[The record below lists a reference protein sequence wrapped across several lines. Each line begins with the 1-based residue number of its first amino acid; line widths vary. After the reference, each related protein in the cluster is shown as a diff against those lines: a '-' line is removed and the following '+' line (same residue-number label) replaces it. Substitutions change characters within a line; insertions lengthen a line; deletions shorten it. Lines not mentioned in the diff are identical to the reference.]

1 MNTVTTIDTNNFAEM
16 AQAMGMGADAPKT
29 SKSGS
34 TLARLRIHHTPIMGQ
49 QEIAGKMKN
58 VEVIGGGA
66 YKLEIPDGPTY
77 YADKISIRPFLQR
90 FMYKKFVKGN
100 DNTANKFIK
109 TVMAN
114 DLNSDMKDNDG
125 GFNCG
130 KPAGFIK
137 DWAALPDTMKDLIKS
152 IKRVRAL
159 FGTVELVNPT
169 DAEGNPVDVEST
181 PFIWEIDNRDAFK
194 EIGTCFTS
202 LAKMQR
208 LPIKHIITA
217 TTDERKIPTGA
228 SYYVPLAKLDVST
241 AVELTDED
249 QVLFGDFMA
258 WIDNYNTYIINQWA
272 EKANSTMEDADIDVV
287 DNLVDIEVDDED
299 AA

>member
-130 KPAGFIK
+130 KPAGWIEDFK
-137 DWAALPDTMKDLIKS
+137 ALPEKTQDLIRQ
-152 IKRVRAL
+152 IKRVRVM
-159 FGTVELVNPT
+159 FGTVQLHNIT
-169 DAEGNPVDVEST
+169 DAQGNPVDLDEQS
-181 PFIWEIDNRDAFK
+181 FIWEIENRDAFK
-194 EIGTCFTS
+194 TAGTLFTK
-202 LAKMQR
+202 LGKMRR
-208 LPIKHIITA
+208 LPVQHNIKAA
-217 TTDERKIPTGA
+217 TEEQKLPNGSSFYLPT
-228 SYYVPLAKLDVST
+228 LALDLNETLDV
-241 AVELTDED
+241 TDPE
-249 QVLFGDFMA
+249 QEVFANFLA
-258 WIDNYNTYIINQWA
+258 WIQNYNEYIKGSWNDNA
-272 EKANSTMEDADIDVV
+272 YKNDDTDTDTVEAFVDIDA
-287 DNLVDIEVDDED
+287 ED
-299 AA
+299 FV

>member
-1 MNTVTTIDTNNFAEM
+1 MNTVTTVDTNNFAEM

-29 SKSGS
+29 SKSAS

-77 YADKISIRPFLQR
+77 YADQVSIRPFLQR

-100 DNTANKFIK
+100 DKTPNKFVK

-137 DWAALPDTMKDLIKS
+137 DWAALPDSMKDLIKS

-169 DAEGNPVDVEST
+169 DADGNPVDVDT
-181 PFIWEIDNRDAFK
+181 TAFIWEIDNRDAFK
-194 EIGTCFTS
+194 TLGEQF
-202 LAKMQR
+202 AKLSKMRR
-208 LPIKHIITA
+208 LPPQHYITS
-217 TTDERKIPTGA
+217 TTKEVPLPNG
-228 SYYVPLAKLDVST
+228 SSFYVPETDIDLSNTLDMDNASQEVF
-241 AVELTDED
+241 AN
-249 QVLFGDFMA
+249 FIA
-258 WIDNYNTYIINQWA
+258 WIENYNTYILNTWNENMHKNEEVDTDTVEA
-272 EKANSTMEDADIDVV
+272 FVDIDA
-287 DNLVDIEVDDED
+287 ED
-299 AA
+299 FV